1 MIFDIDN
8 YGGLVIKIN
17 IAKIKGDKV
26 NLARHLNAIHDMA
39 TDDAHRAGYTV
50 AHMLQIIR
58 DNYPSMVTLI

>member
-8 YGGLVIKIN
+8 YASIVIKAN
-17 IAKIKGDKV
+17 IANIKKDKV
-26 NLARHLNAIHDMA
+26 ELSRQLDRIHDMA
-39 TDDAHRAGYTV
+39 MDDAHRAGYTL